1 MTLECQDDESS
12 ATRVDKTT
20 HSIPLTQPVLLTFCI
35 QFLFATR
42 ILDQF
47 WTYAILLGIFGP
59 EICLKPYS
67 AKPPARYAWTN
78 VLFVLLSQ
86 FFMPTSVSICASHRL
101 ANSSSVN
108 LMEEILARF
117 LTDKGSGSDRA
128 FS

>member
-1 MTLECQDDESS
+1 MRTLGQ
-12 ATRVDKTT
+12 
-20 HSIPLTQPVLLTFCI
+20 I
-35 QFLFATR
+35 
-42 ILDQF
+42 
-47 WTYAILLGIFGP
+47 WTYATLLGILGP

-67 AKPPARYAWTN
+67 AKPPARYAWKHI
-78 VLFVLLSQ
+78 LFVLLSQ
-86 FFMPTSVSICASHRL
+86 FSMPTSVSICASHRL